1 MIRCRSPHRHCQ
13 RLSCRVAADL
23 SPAVLESRRCAKRPG
38 PKVCAE
44 EARVEQPLQSSN
56 SYRAVIGHRDS
67 WLALS
72 FRAKQWRVRK
82 TQAAGYR
89 AGKSRCT
96 GQDYNKQSLAH
107 KSSTFLG
114 SLERVLGRAE
124 CGNWLSEGPQPR
136 SSMRIST
143 PSRTA
148 LSSCKILQ
156 HSLNKAPDRPLGASS
171 SAGAPI
177 TTDRDS
183 GEQNPQ

>member
-23 SPAVLESRRCAKRPG
+23 SPAVLGSRRCAKRPG

-82 TQAAGYR
+82 TQAAGHR
-89 AGKSRCT
+89 AGKADAPARITTSKALRI
-96 GQDYNKQSLAH
+96 NPP
-107 KSSTFLG
+107 
-114 SLERVLGRAE
+114 
-124 CGNWLSEGPQPR
+124 LSWGV
-136 SSMRIST
+136 
-143 PSRTA
+143 RT
-148 LSSCKILQ
+148 SF
-156 HSLNKAPDRPLGASS
+156 
-171 SAGAPI
+171 SAGLNAG
-177 TTDRDS
+177 D
-183 GEQNPQ
+183 G